1 MLLHICSRNSSICP
15 TRFDLIYLVIDKVDV
30 ADDERLARHIVA
42 MYEDKVENHQ
52 EGELVC
58 GRNAIMAATIDAHAT
73 RLSPIPPSSLQ
84 TLDALT
90 EYVSYARANIHPKI
104 NDEAAA
110 ALTQGYVTMRRF
122 GSVAGR
128 KVISA
133 TTRQLESLIRVSE
146 SLARMRYMRG
156 ECWHI

>member
-1 MLLHICSRNSSICP
+1 MYLILSI
-15 TRFDLIYLVIDKVDV
+15 TTF
-30 ADDERLARHIVA
+30 
-42 MYEDKVENHQ
+42 
-52 EGELVC
+52 
-58 GRNAIMAATIDAHAT
+58 
-73 RLSPIPPSSLQ
+73 SLQ

-90 EYVSYARANIHPKI
+90 EYISYARANIHPKI

-146 SLARMRYMRG
+146 SLARMRYVRALHGWMVLENRQQGAVACCKRINVRHPRLRTPSLTRPRETPISPANQAIICGRSVGRG
-156 ECWHI
+156 RGYPAGSRCATDCEHKP